1 MPDRP
6 LVRRRTVVTGLAA
19 TFLAAGCDNGDDI
32 APPESSGSPSAGSES
47 PAEPEQSRDE
57 ALVEDV
63 VGALF
68 GAIDVLVAARRVA
81 PELRPS
87 VTPILRAHRQHV
99 EVLEGE
105 GEVSPPTQIPGDA
118 AAALR
123 DVRRSEHRLHVTLVD
138 AAGGAESGA
147 LARLL
152 ASMSASV
159 TQHLS
164 LLPSEV
170 AS

>member
-19 TFLAAGCDNGDDI
+19 TFLAAGCDNGDEI

-47 PAEPEQSRDE
+47 PAEPESQDE

-87 VTPILRAHRQHV
+87 MTPILRAHRQHV

-105 GEVSPPTQIPGDA
+105 GAASAPSPGPGDA
-118 AAALR
+118 ASALR
-123 DVRRSEHRLHVTLVD
+123 DVRRSERRLHVTLVD
-138 AAGGAESGA
+138 AAGRAESGA